1 MSIDISKNINIE
13 YEVSNIIIKQ
23 LNSNSFY
30 NKLDQKYNFNNLDL
44 NSCLI
49 KDLSLEEL
57 DLFEIF
63 IKLEDLFKLEI
74 PDGDNKKLETVNNI
88 INYIKAN
95 IKN

>member
-1 MSIDISKNINIE
+1 MSIDISKSINIE

-30 NKLDQKYNFNNLDL
+30 NKLDQKYNNNNLDL
-44 NSCLI
+44 NSYLI

-74 PDGDNKKLETVNNI
+74 PDRDNKKLETVNNI